1 MNRSLLI
8 IAVLVS
14 LAHGGARE
22 TQTMA
27 QTPQLPSAE
36 LKPCDGG
43 NAEGRPILRRGQP
56 ISNVPADDQDINDR
70 ERSEDQKCTSRHSEG
85 DSVNDQNSV
94 RIEFE
99 GLHAFSEPI
108 VLKAFCEERVALAG
122 DRLPAADAIDKA
134 AAVLKNLL
142 QTHGYM
148 HSTVTG
154 LRAEE
159 TRTVKFV
166 VDEGIRISIAELL
179 FEGNRIFSSQ
189 DLAAS
194 LRRCLGDYSDTESG
208 FNREIFDVCQRRL
221 VSLARRRGYL
231 QARLEEPRIV
241 ITGQGLVITVHVDEG
256 MLYRLGE
263 IKIVGAQTLSPEE
276 VRARLGAQ
284 EGDVANGDWIAKW
297 VFEDLKRVYS
307 EMGFI
312 QYTAEPTP
320 TFKSNP
326 RNAKEGIVD
335 LIISIE
341 EGKRFTLRSLTLIGD
356 TMSEKE
362 LSESFLIRVGDFFN
376 QKLFEESVKKL
387 NDLGSFEP
395 VDKDRDADFRTDE
408 EEGTVEIVIKLRKR
422 VLTPG

>member
-1 MNRSLLI
+1 
-8 IAVLVS
+8 
-14 LAHGGARE
+14 
-22 TQTMA
+22 
-27 QTPQLPSAE
+27 
-36 LKPCDGG
+36 
-43 NAEGRPILRRGQP
+43 
-56 ISNVPADDQDINDR
+56 
-70 ERSEDQKCTSRHSEG
+70 
-85 DSVNDQNSV
+85 
-94 RIEFE
+94 
-99 GLHAFSEPI
+99 LHAFSEPI
-108 VLKAFCEERVALAG
+108 VLKAFCEVGVALAG